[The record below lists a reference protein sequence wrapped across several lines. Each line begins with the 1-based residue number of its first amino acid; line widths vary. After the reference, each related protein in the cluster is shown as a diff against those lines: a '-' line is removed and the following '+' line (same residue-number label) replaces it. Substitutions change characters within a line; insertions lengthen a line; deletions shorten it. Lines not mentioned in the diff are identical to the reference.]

1 MFHGFQS
8 VPNLLSFLISFI
20 TNGEEQ
26 WKGYVYITGIVAL
39 NLGKTV
45 SFSQFLYGLN
55 VVGLRIRS
63 AVTCAVYAKL
73 LRRGLNERNENS
85 GKNKFIVPI
94 VNFFALHE
102 RQ

>member
-1 MFHGFQS
+1 MQA
-8 VPNLLSFLISFI
+8 VPNLLSNLISFI

-26 WKGYVYITGIVAL
+26 WKGYIYMTGIVAL

-63 AVTCAVYAKL
+63 ALTCAVYSKL
-73 LRRGLNERNENS
+73 LRLGLSQRKENT
-85 GKNKFIVPI
+85 GKVSYDHILSTEGFKDG
-94 VNFFALHE
+94 
-102 RQ
+102 